1 MNYTDLTEREKE
13 ILAEF
18 RSMTDEQQDTCL
30 CDLQNM
36 LKKKEREPQ

>member
-13 ILAEF
+13 VLAEF

-30 CDLQNM
+30 RDLQNM
-36 LKKKEREPQ
+36 LKEREPQ

>member
-30 CDLQNM
+30 RDLQNI
-36 LKKKEREPQ
+36 LKERGPQ

>member
-30 CDLQNM
+30 RDLQNM
-36 LKKKEREPQ
+36 LKEREPQ

>member
-1 MNYTDLTEREKE
+1 MNYTDLTDREKE

-30 CDLQNM
+30 RDLQNI
-36 LKKKEREPQ
+36 LKERGPQ

>member
-13 ILAEF
+13 ALAEF

-30 CDLQNM
+30 RDLQEL
-36 LKKKEREPQ
+36 LKKKEAEPQ